1 MTNWVDQKRVEM
13 RIITCAAW
21 QSVLDELEKPNY
33 HYSPRHASTILKE
46 IAMEC
51 RRIEDGAFSLAG
63 EDSPVDTAPE
73 DIIEIA
79 CQTAVETI
87 KQKAV

>member
-1 MTNWVDQKRVEM
+1 M

-33 HYSPRHASTILKE
+33 HYSPRHASTVLKE

-51 RRIEDGAFSLAG
+51 RRIEDDAFSLEANG
-63 EDSPVDTAPE
+63 SFADKAPE

-87 KQKAV
+87 KRKAV